1 MLEMLTQ
8 FEMLAYILA
17 GLLFILAL
25 AGLSQQKTANRGNK
39 FGICGMALALPSTE
53 SFAICAT
60 ITGCLVSR
68 LPADG

>member
-25 AGLSQQKTANRGNK
+25 AGLSQQKTANRGNL
-39 FGICGMALALPSTE
+39 FGVCGMALALVALAAPCS
-53 SFAICAT
+53 
-60 ITGCLVSR
+60 VR
-68 LPADG
+68 R